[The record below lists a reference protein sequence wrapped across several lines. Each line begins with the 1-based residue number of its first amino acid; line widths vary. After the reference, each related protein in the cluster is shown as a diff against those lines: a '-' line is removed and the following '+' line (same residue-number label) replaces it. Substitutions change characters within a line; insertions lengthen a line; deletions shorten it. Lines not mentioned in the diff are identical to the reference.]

1 MGIALGLVIAGGD
14 RVLGLSPALCMCVG
28 VMGMKDAGRGA
39 ELYEVYML
47 NGVRVKDIS
56 SARGIVIVRQG
67 GHSWLIRR

>member
-1 MGIALGLVIAGGD
+1 
-14 RVLGLSPALCMCVG
+14 MCVG
-28 VMGMKDAGRGA
+28 VMGMKVAGGCA
-39 ELYEVYML
+39 EPYEVYML